1 MASGN
6 PSSVR
11 AHIRSAHS
19 SSDSSDPCTAVVI
32 CLCSVLGRSHFP
44 KRFDRALNKG
54 PYSLLSYFFSRST
67 NFTALSDRQL
77 INHSSRVRL
86 LHWCMLAISLNWNE
100 NDCQVP
106 VAPVNVGSFGAGGLR
121 GRRRSL
127 YFRVEW
133 RADLYGPRERAWASS
148 DVSDSVSDGTSEDND
163 SSDDDESSC
172 CSSATRTGVTDLA
185 ETDVL
190 VSLELLYVGVSG
202 FLISTEEGRIGVGGY
217 LLFRGTGSQ
226 WCPLTKCRTSVYGV
240 CWDVLCQ
247 LLDLP
252 PFLLRGIV
260 FG

>member
-1 MASGN
+1 MAFTAFWTVRILCRPPDTARAAWLSWHPLKKCSTDNFSTRVSVASGN

-11 AHIRSAHS
+11 AHMRSTHS

-32 CLCSVLGRSHFP
+32 CLRSVLGGSHFP

-54 PYSLLSYFFSRST
+54 PYSLLSSFFRRST

-77 INHSSRVRL
+77 ISRSSRVRL

-106 VAPVNVGSFGAGGLR
+106 VAPVNVGSFCAGGLR

-127 YFRVEW
+127 CLRVEW
-133 RADLYGPRERAWASS
+133 RADWYPDLYDPRERACASS

-172 CSSATRTGVTDLA
+172 CSSIG
-185 ETDVL
+185 
-190 VSLELLYVGVSG
+190 
-202 FLISTEEGRIGVGGY
+202 GRRSPAVA
-217 LLFRGTGSQ
+217 
-226 WCPLTKCRTSVYGV
+226 
-240 CWDVLCQ
+240 CWASDHWVASSN
-247 LLDLP
+247 P
-252 PFLLRGIV
+252 LRGK
-260 FG
+260 FRH